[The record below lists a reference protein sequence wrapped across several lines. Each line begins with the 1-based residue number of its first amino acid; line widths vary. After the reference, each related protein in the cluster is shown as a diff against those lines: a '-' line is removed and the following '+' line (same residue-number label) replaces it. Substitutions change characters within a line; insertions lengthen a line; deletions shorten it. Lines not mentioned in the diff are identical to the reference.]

1 MIRGEARVRS
11 VLAVW
16 CVLDV
21 YRARGLSRA
30 VSEAVGGGG
39 ARALVGLVRGRHE
52 SVLGVSVQHRYTVE
66 CEGYR

>member
-1 MIRGEARVRS
+1 MIRGEAWMRS
-11 VLAVW
+11 LLAVW
-16 CVLDV
+16 RAFDV
-21 YRARGLSRA
+21 SRARGPSRA

-52 SVLGVSVQHRYTVE
+52 SVFGVSVQHRYTVE